1 MAGPTIAVSIVT
13 YNHEDDIGKCINSL
27 LKQTYKDFDI
37 FVVDN
42 NSSDE
47 TSGVVRSIDD
57 ARIKFTQLE
66 ENTGFCGGHN
76 YTINKLDV
84 DYVLLVNPDIQL
96 TNDYIE
102 RALKFISSDPTIG
115 TLCGLLLQSDDG
127 EDAVIDSAGMLK
139 KRDGRYEL
147 RFHRKYK
154 KDVSLHLEEV
164 PGADGALPLYNMK
177 MVNDI
182 KINGDFFDEMFF
194 AHKED
199 WDISWRSSLFGW
211 KTVFNPDFVAI
222 HPRSF
227 KPGSLDTRNKMS
239 SVVKYHAIKNQL
251 LLIMKN
257 EQQLWRN
264 ILFILSRQ
272 IIIFFYVLFLERGSL
287 KAYQF
292 VLKHFSEVRRT
303 RRLIQEKI
311 RAKEISNKSARNK
324 VHAAD

>member
-1 MAGPTIAVSIVT
+1 MTQPTIAVSIVT
-13 YNHEDDIGKCINSL
+13 YNHEDDIDKCINSL
-27 LKQTYKDFDI
+27 LSQTISDFDI

-42 NSSDE
+42 NSSDD
-47 TSGVVRSIDD
+47 TSGVIKSITDR
-57 ARIKFTQLE
+57 RIKFTQLE

-96 TNDYIE
+96 SHDYIE
-102 RALKFISSDPTIG
+102 NALKFINEDPTIG
-115 TLCGLLLQSDDG
+115 TLCGLLLQSSDG
-127 EDAVIDSAGMLK
+127 EDAVIDSAGMNK
-139 KRDGRYEL
+139 KRDGRYAL

-182 KINGDFFDEMFF
+182 KINGNFFDEMFF

-199 WDISWRSSLFGW
+199 WDISWRSTLFGW

-227 KPGSLDTRNKMS
+227 KPGSLDARNKMS

-251 LLIMKN
+251 LLIIKN

-264 ILFILSRQ
+264 ILFIFSRQ
-272 IIIFFYVLFLERGSL
+272 IIIFFYVLFLERKSL
-287 KAYQF
+287 KAYRF
-292 VLKHFSEVRRT
+292 VFKHVSEVLRT
-303 RRLIQEKI
+303 RRIIQERIKTGKT
-311 RAKEISNKSARNK
+311 R
-324 VHAAD
+324 D